1 MDLGP
6 NSRMDLGSSDSRNM
20 DPGLSDSKNNLNFQ
34 NNSENNLQR
43 DPGPRDSRGEIIPPD
58 TLSVPRQQL
67 IPR

>member
-1 MDLGP
+1 
-6 NSRMDLGSSDSRNM
+6 MDLGSSDSRNI
-20 DPGLSDSKNNLNFQ
+20 DPGLSDSKNNLN
-34 NNSENNLQR
+34 NNLENNFQDSKR